1 MLIDWSSRPPVAAFD
16 QTSTG
21 HLGGYRRVYAQ
32 SEAAVKAAGGDL
44 AGYLAEYDAAGVA
57 HVVVKARDLE
67 TTFGFRI
74 ANADVAAFCAAQ
86 GPRFIGF
93 AGVDPH
99 KGMTALRELEHAV
112 RELGLRGLNLQG
124 FEHRLAIDDARM
136 YPLYAKCIELD
147 IPLNLHCG
155 INFSDASLMEYG
167 RPAAL
172 DRVMGHFPE
181 LRVCVGPPG
190 FPWVEE
196 LIGVAWRHPNVH
208 IGIAAVRPK
217 YLAAEG
223 SGYGALLR
231 YGQTVL
237 RDRIIWGSAF
247 PMLPVRRTLEEVR
260 ALGLPAEVEAA
271 WLGGNARRFLRLDGA
286 G

>member
-1 MLIDWSSRPPVAAFD
+1 MLIDYSSRPPVAAFD
-16 QTSTG
+16 QSAAA
-21 HLGGYRRVYAQ
+21 HLGGYRRVYASSETAVRQ
-32 SEAAVKAAGGDL
+32 GEAAGDL
-44 AGYLAEYDAAGVA
+44 GAYLADYDAAGIA

-74 ANADVAAFCAAQ
+74 ANEAVAEFCAAQ
-86 GPRFIGF
+86 GSRFIGF
-93 AGVDPH
+93 AGADPH
-99 KGMTALRELEHAV
+99 KGITALRDLEVAVHELD
-112 RELGLRGLNLQG
+112 LRGLNLQG

-155 INFSDASLMEYG
+155 LNFSAASLMEYG

-172 DRVMGHFPE
+172 DRVMAHFPE

-196 LIGVAWRHPNVH
+196 LIAVAWRHPNVH

-237 RDRIIWGSAF
+237 RDRIIWGSAW
-247 PMLPVRRTLEEVR
+247 PMLPLKRTLDEVR
-260 ALGLPAEVEAA
+260 ALGLPPEIEAA
-271 WLGGNARRFLRLDGA
+271 WLGGNARRFLRLD
-286 G
+286 

>member
-16 QTSTG
+16 QTATG

-32 SEAAVKAAGGDL
+32 SEAVVTAAGGDL

-57 HVVVKARDLE
+57 HVVVKARDLQ

-74 ANADVAAFCAAQ
+74 ANADVAEFCAAQ

-124 FEHRLAIDDARM
+124 FEHRLAIDDPRM

-247 PMLPVRRTLEEVR
+247 PMLPIRRTLAEIRV
-260 ALGLPAEVEAA
+260 LGLPAEVEAA